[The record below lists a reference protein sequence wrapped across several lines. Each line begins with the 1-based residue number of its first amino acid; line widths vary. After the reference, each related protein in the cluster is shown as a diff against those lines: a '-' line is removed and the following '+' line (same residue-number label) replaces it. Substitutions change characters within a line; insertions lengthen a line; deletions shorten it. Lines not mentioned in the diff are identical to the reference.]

1 MWNSYQL
8 PAFGVG
14 AGVGGGVGVGGVVGV
29 GGGSVVVV
37 VVVVVDVVDDVE
49 GGDGSVVDVDLVL
62 NVQLNIK

>member
-1 MWNSYQL
+1 M

-29 GGGSVVVV
+29 GGGSVV

-62 NVQLNIK
+62 NVQLNII